1 MGRTDDV
8 IKVSGHRLG
17 SAEIEAAL
25 DSYPSV
31 AESAVV
37 PVPDKTSGQA
47 IVAFVVLNDSETPTP
62 NLRTNIINQ
71 VRMTIGALAQPKR
84 LIFTAALPKTRLGKI
99 MRRLLQDI
107 AVNRQI
113 EQDTSTLED
122 FSVLKE
128 IQEQQKQ
135 EQQNGES
142 NGRDA
147 E

>member
-1 MGRTDDV
+1 V
-8 IKVSGHRLG
+8 
-17 SAEIEAAL
+17 
-25 DSYPSV
+25 
-31 AESAVV
+31 
-37 PVPDKTSGQA
+37 
-47 IVAFVVLNDSETPTP
+47 
-62 NLRTNIINQ
+62 
-71 VRMTIGALAQPKR
+71 
-84 LIFTAALPKTRLGKI
+84 ALPKTRSGKI